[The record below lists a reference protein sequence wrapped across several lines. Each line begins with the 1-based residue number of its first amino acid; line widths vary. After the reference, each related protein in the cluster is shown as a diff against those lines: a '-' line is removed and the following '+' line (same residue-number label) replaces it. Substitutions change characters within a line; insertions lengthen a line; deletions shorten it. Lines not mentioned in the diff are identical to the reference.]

1 MGMSPLIRRALL
13 ALTLIIC
20 SLRLIA
26 AELTF
31 KGNPL
36 EAIAVEPAAN
46 SGLTAVY
53 VLNSV
58 SGVRASYESATGS
71 QVSWQRYSALGGGY
85 AEPVASTQFGS
96 VSTLTNLE
104 GNMGYIVTDGTSTA
118 CFWVVDYSQ
127 FEPVLT
133 SITLSDQT
141 DCSTTWLDFTG
152 SAGAITY
159 YGITGIPAE
168 LNREFTLTYST
179 LEFNSDEFAYKQVQH
194 VETLASLSDHIH
206 CTPPLC
212 QTDFTLAGDRFTRSW
227 GRDSEIVSPTYDPT
241 SVEAQTRAVQEAR
254 SVLNEVKDD
263 SPLGGSGPAEI
274 TFTAAVTDGALYHE
288 WELARDPEFNQTF
301 LRYSDLEFSYTFRE
315 QGTTYVRLLIANAD
329 GTCESESE
337 TYSVFIGESV
347 LKCPN
352 AFSPGGSE
360 GVNDEWK
367 VTYKSIVEFDCH
379 IFDRTGKQLAHLT
392 DPSQGWNGRI
402 HGKIA
407 PSGVYFYVIRAL
419 GADGKEYKL
428 SGDINIIG
436 YNNPKANA
444 TK

>member
-1 MGMSPLIRRALL
+1 MSPLIRRALL
-13 ALTLIIC
+13 ALTLTIC
-20 SLRLIA
+20 SLRLSG

-46 SGLTAVY
+46 SGLSAVY

-58 SGVRASYESATGS
+58 GGVRAIYESATGS

-85 AEPVASTQFGS
+85 AEAVASTQSGS

-104 GNMGYIVTDGTSTA
+104 GNMGYIVTDGTSTS
-118 CFWVVDYSQ
+118 CFWIVDYSK
-127 FEPVLT
+127 FEPTLT
-133 SITLSDQT
+133 SISLSDQT
-141 DCSTTWLDFTG
+141 DCSTTWLDFNG
-152 SAGAITY
+152 SAGPITY
-159 YGITGIPAE
+159 YGITGVPAE

-179 LEFNSDEFAYKQVQH
+179 LEFNSEEFAYKQVKQ
-194 VETLASLSDHIH
+194 VEALASLSEHIH

-212 QTDFTLAGDRFTRSW
+212 ETDFTLAGDRFTRRW
-227 GRDSEIVSPTYDPT
+227 GRDSEIVSPTYSPT
-241 SVEAQTRAVQEAR
+241 AVQAETNAIQQD
-254 SVLNEVKDD
+254 SQASNQVKDD
-263 SPLGGSGPAEI
+263 APLGGSGPAEI
-274 TFTAAVTDGALYHE
+274 TFSAAVTDGALYHQ

-301 LRYSDLEFSYTFRE
+301 LRYSDLEFTHTFRE
-315 QGTTYVRLLIANAD
+315 QGTTYVRLVIANAE
-329 GTCESESE
+329 GTCETESE
-337 TYSVFIGESV
+337 TYTVAIGESI

-352 AFSPGGSE
+352 AFSPGASE

-367 VTYKSIVEFDCH
+367 VTYKSIVEFDCY
-379 IFDRTGKQLAHLT
+379 IFDRNGKQLAHLT
-392 DPSQGWNGRI
+392 DPSQGWDGRI

-407 PSGVYFYVIRAL
+407 PTGVYFYVIRAL
-419 GADGKEYKL
+419 GADGKKYKL